1 MRSNLISVCAIA
13 MLCSS
18 LEAIA
23 QNTPALEVR
32 CGKYLK
38 AAPKDKALLDGVII
52 GYFQGYNQ
60 GVVVGSNDD
69 RRALTLRGASS
80 KDMFQFVQAYC
91 SNHPDAMIQGP
102 LLTYI
107 VAADGNS
114 LDALRQLK

>member
-1 MRSNLISVCAIA
+1 MRSKLKSVCAIA

-69 RRALTLRGASS
+69 RRALTLRGAST

>member
-1 MRSNLISVCAIA
+1 
-13 MLCSS
+13 MLMIFSS
-18 LEAIA
+18 LEAYA
-23 QNTPALEVR
+23 QGTSALEIK

-52 GYFQGYNQ
+52 GFFQGYNQ
-60 GVVVGSNDD
+60 GVVVGSNDE

-91 SNHPDAMIQGP
+91 SNHPEAMIQGP

-114 LDALRQLK
+114 LDVLQQIK